1 MGIKKSGL
9 IPWAIT
15 TVLLTGV
22 LITANVLLTG
32 QFKGIVS
39 TALGDR
45 GRMELINEEGSRFE
59 LDEGIT
65 DKASAKENGN
75 KTNINI
81 VREGITLLKNKNNN
95 ALPLA
100 KGAKLSIFG
109 KNSSNVAIGGSGSGS
124 ASTDGM
130 IDFFTA
136 LKNAGFDYNPT
147 LKAFYDDNNK
157 SGPGRDKNNK
167 DLDSGKPLE
176 LKESFVGETEF
187 SSYTDDIWNSCEAYK
202 DAALIVITRI
212 GGEGADLPRTPD
224 DHILRLRPA
233 EKDLINKV
241 KTMGFGKVVLLLNTA
256 TSLELGDV
264 QKDEGVDAI
273 LWIGYDGTAGLTAVG
288 EVLKGETNDGK
299 KFSPSGR
306 TVDIYPADF
315 TKDPTWNNF
324 GGNLGVVSQGEGSKY
339 VGVSG
344 DCFYNLAKRGPAD
357 SQIYFT
363 DYEEGIYY
371 GYRYYETAAAENYIN
386 YDEAVVYPFGYGLS
400 YTTFSWTLKNKANI
414 PATLTKDTKMTFE
427 VEVENTGTYPGRDT
441 VELYVTAPYTPG
453 GLDKAHKILV
463 GFDKTEL
470 LQPGE
475 KETIKITV
483 DSPYSYASYDYKGI
497 TGQKG
502 YVAEKGNYTFTL
514 GTDSHNAKAM
524 ENATVI
530 ASIAGDIRY
539 AEDPITGKPVTNQ
552 YSDNADPSMNSDAQ
566 LGTILH
572 RNDFAGTWPALRTE
586 AEKRINVGKVRDGWD
601 ISNEWIEK
609 MKDYTPN
616 PNNPLNVKEMPVTGA
631 DNGVKFT
638 DLVMLDYDDEL
649 WGKFI
654 DQLTKAEM
662 KQLINEGAFVTSDI
676 QRLGVPPTDNTDGP
690 VGWVNFIDTE
700 TFKGTCSYCCEVVIA
715 STWNVDRL
723 YDMGRAVGNEGL
735 IGTTQSSRN
744 RPYTGWYAPG
754 INIHRS
760 PFGGRNFEY
769 YSEDPLLSGM
779 YAAALSKG
787 TWSKGCYTQI
797 KHFAVNETE
806 THRMGLLTWLDEQNL
821 RENYLKGFEIAVK
834 GGNGDLNSHAYFG
847 EEKEVKPVS
856 IMTSF
861 NRIGERWTGGDYRLN
876 TIILREE
883 WGFKGFTICDFN
895 TNEFMVE
902 KDMFYAGNDLNLQG
916 AGNIWEPNFNDPTD
930 VQIMKNCSKNILYVV
945 ANTNAVRGQFIVHMP
960 TWQVLLHVGTGVIE
974 AGLLVW
980 GVFVFIKIFK
990 RKNVAE

>member
-1 MGIKKSGL
+1 MNIKKSGL

-22 LITANVLLTG
+22 LITANILLTG
-32 QFKGIVS
+32 RFKGIVS

-45 GRMELINEEGSRFE
+45 GRMELISEEGSRFT

-81 VREGITLLKNKNNN
+81 VREGITLLKNKDNS

-130 IDFFTA
+130 IDFFSA
-136 LKNAGFDYNPT
+136 LTKAGFTYNPT
-147 LKAFYDDNNK
+147 LKAFYDDNNR
-157 SGPGRDKNNK
+157 SGAGRDKNNK

-187 SSYTDDIWNSCEAYK
+187 SAYSDDIWNSCNEYK

-224 DHILRLRPA
+224 DHVLKLRPA

-264 QKDEGVDAI
+264 QKDDGVDAI

-288 EVLKGETNDGK
+288 EILKGETNDGTK
-299 KFSPSGR
+299 LSPSGR

-315 TKDPTWNNF
+315 SKDPTWNNF

-371 GYRYYETAAAENYIN
+371 GYRYYETAAAEGYIN
-386 YDEAVVYPFGYGLS
+386 YDEAVVYPFGFGLS
-400 YTTFSWTLKNKANI
+400 YTNFSWTLKNKSGI
-414 PATLTKDTKMTFE
+414 PSTLVKDTKMTFE

-441 VELYVTAPYTPG
+441 VELYVTAPYKAS
-453 GLDKAHKILV
+453 GLDKAHKILI

-470 LQPGE
+470 LQPGQ

-483 DSPYSYASYDYKGI
+483 DSPYAYASYDYKGL
-497 TGQKG
+497 TGTKG
-502 YVAEKGNYTFTL
+502 YVVESGNYTFTL

-524 ENATVI
+524 ENATVV

-539 AEDPITGKPVTNQ
+539 DKDPVTNNEVKNLF
-552 YSDNADPSMNSDAQ
+552 SDNTDLNMNSDAQ
-566 LGTILH
+566 LGSILH

-586 AEKRINVGKVRDGWD
+586 AEKRIGVGKVKDGWD

-616 PNNPLNVKEMPVTGA
+616 PNNPLNVTEMPITGA
-631 DNGVKFT
+631 DNGIKFT
-638 DLVMLDYDDEL
+638 DLVLKDYDDEL
-649 WGKFI
+649 WTKFI

-662 KQLINEGAFVTSDI
+662 KELINEGAFITTAV

-735 IGTTQSSRN
+735 IGTTQTARN

-754 INIHRS
+754 INLHRS

-779 YAAALSKG
+779 FAAALSKG

-806 THRMGLLTWLDEQNL
+806 THRMGLLTWIDEQNL

-847 EEKEVKPVS
+847 EEKAVKPVS

-876 TIILREE
+876 TVILRQE
-883 WGFKGFTICDFN
+883 WGFRGFTICDFN

-902 KDMFYAGNDLNLQG
+902 KDMFYSGGDLNLQG
-916 AGNIWEPNFNDPTD
+916 AGNVWEPNFNDPTD
-930 VQIMKNCSKNILYVV
+930 VEIMKQCSKNILYVV
-945 ANTNAVRGQFIVHMP
+945 ANSNAVRGQFILHMP
-960 TWQVLLHVGTGVIE
+960 TWQVILYVATGVIE
-974 AGLLVW
+974 AGLVTW
-980 GVFVFIKIFK
+980 GVFVFLKIFR
-990 RKNVAE
+990 RKKVAE

>member
-22 LITANVLLTG
+22 LITANILLTG

-81 VREGITLLKNKNNN
+81 VREGITLLKNKNDN

-187 SSYTDDIWNSCEAYK
+187 DSYTDDIWNSCEAYK

-502 YVAEKGNYTFTL
+502 YVTEKGNYTFTL

-552 YSDNADPSMNSDAQ
+552 YSDNTDPSMNSDAQ

-586 AEKRINVGKVRDGWD
+586 AEKRINAGKVRDGWD

-735 IGTTQSSRN
+735 IGTTQSARN

-902 KDMFYAGNDLNLQG
+902 KDMFYSGGDLNLQG

>member
-15 TVLLTGV
+15 TVLLSGV
-22 LITANVLLTG
+22 LIAANVLLTG

-45 GRMELINEEGSRFE
+45 GRMELINEEGSRVK

-95 ALPLA
+95 ALPLT

-187 SSYTDDIWNSCEAYK
+187 DSYTDDIWNSCEAYK

-264 QKDEGVDAI
+264 QKDEAVDAI

-475 KETIKITV
+475 KETIKITI

-502 YVAEKGNYTFTL
+502 YVVEKGNYTFTL

-735 IGTTQSSRN
+735 IGTTQSARN

-883 WGFKGFTICDFN
+883 WGFKVFTICDFN

-902 KDMFYAGNDLNLQG
+902 KDMFYSGGDLNLQG

-990 RKNVAE
+990 RKKIAE